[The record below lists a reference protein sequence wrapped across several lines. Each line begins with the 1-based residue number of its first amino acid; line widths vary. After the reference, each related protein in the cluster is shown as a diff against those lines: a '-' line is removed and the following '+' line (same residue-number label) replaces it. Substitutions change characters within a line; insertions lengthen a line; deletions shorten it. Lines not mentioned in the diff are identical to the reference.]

1 MNQFL
6 GKLNKLSACYSM
18 FFQKNGESGELVQ
31 SRVELAREHVLD
43 VQRNLLTLARIVRR
57 DVKQQ
62 RLKCAAQLLAVH
74 LLTALKVSEF

>member
-43 VQRNLLTLARIVRR
+43 VQRNLSLERIVRR
-57 DVKQQ
+57 DMTQQ
-62 RLKCAAQLLAVH
+62 RLKCRG
-74 LLTALKVSEF
+74 VS

>member
-18 FFQKNGESGELVQ
+18 IFQKNGESGELVQ
-31 SRVELAREHVLD
+31 SLVEPVREHVLD
-43 VQRNLLTLARIVRR
+43 VQRNLRQERAVRR
-57 DVKQQ
+57 DVRQH
-62 RLKCAAQLLAVH
+62 RPKCAAQRLAVH

>member
-1 MNQFL
+1 
-6 GKLNKLSACYSM
+6 M

-43 VQRNLLTLARIVRR
+43 VQRNLSLERIVRR
-57 DVKQQ
+57 DMTQQ